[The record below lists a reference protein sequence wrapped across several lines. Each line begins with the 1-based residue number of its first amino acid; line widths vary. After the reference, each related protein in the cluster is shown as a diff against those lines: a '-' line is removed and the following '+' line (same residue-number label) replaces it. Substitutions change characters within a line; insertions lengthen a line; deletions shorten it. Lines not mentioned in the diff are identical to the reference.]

1 MLKLL
6 KCWHVFSQSRGPTP
20 LTYLKP
26 VAEADKAGY
35 TMEEIIMGLN
45 NCPFLELVNWLRN
58 EYKQIQNRVRMAA
71 ESTPYVS
78 VFNDLTFHKLLFL
91 F

>member
-1 MLKLL
+1 MLL
-6 KCWHVFSQSRGPTP
+6 KFINFCCVFSQSRGPTP

-45 NCPFLELVNWLRN
+45 NCPFLELVNWLKN
-58 EYKQIQNRVRMAA
+58 KYKQIQNRVRIAA

-78 VFNDLTFHKLLFL
+78 V
-91 F
+91 